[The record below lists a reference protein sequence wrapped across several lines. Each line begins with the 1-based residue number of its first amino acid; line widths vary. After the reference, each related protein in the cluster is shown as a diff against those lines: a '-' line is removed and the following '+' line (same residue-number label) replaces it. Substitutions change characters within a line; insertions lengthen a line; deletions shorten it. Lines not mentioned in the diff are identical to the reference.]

1 MTTFPSISAR
11 QIQKEL
17 FPEICGSL
25 LAAIGIHS
33 FALQAAFPMT
43 GFSGIAALF
52 YYLFQI
58 PVGTVIL
65 LLNIPV
71 ACFCYKLLGKSFFFR
86 SVRCLFFSSLTL
98 DLIAPYFP
106 VYTGDRFL
114 AAICTGVF
122 CGLGYA
128 VIYMSGA
135 STGGMDFITMSVKTK
150 HPHLPLG
157 KIIFLSDTIIVLL
170 GGLILNDIDG
180 IIYGIITSYLSS
192 LVIDKL
198 MYGMDAGKLALIVT
212 EKGDDICQVIDQ
224 SSERGCTI
232 LTAYGGYS
240 KSEKQVIMCACNN
253 KQMYPLKNAV
263 KNADPASFFI
273 ILESNEVIGE
283 GFKTDES
290 KSF

>member
-1 MTTFPSISAR
+1 MTTK

-17 FPEICGSL
+17 LPELCGSL
-25 LAAIGIHS
+25 LAAFGIHS

-58 PVGTVIL
+58 PVGTMIL

-71 ACFCYKLLGKSFFFR
+71 ACLCYKLLGKSFFFR
-86 SVRCLFFSSLTL
+86 SIRCLFFSSLAL
-98 DLIAPYFP
+98 DLIAPFFP
-106 VYTGDRFL
+106 IYTGDRLL
-114 AAICTGVF
+114 AAICTGVL

-128 VIYMSGA
+128 IIYLSGT

-157 KIIFLSDTIIVLL
+157 RIIFLSDTIIVLL
-170 GGLILNDIDG
+170 GGLILKDTDG

-212 EKGDDICQVIDQ
+212 EKGDLICQIIDQ
-224 SSERGCTI
+224 ISKRGCTI

-253 KQMYPLKNAV
+253 KQVYPLKN
-263 KNADPASFFI
+263 
-273 ILESNEVIGE
+273 EIGRAHV
-283 GFKTDES
+283 
-290 KSF
+290 

>member
-1 MTTFPSISAR
+1 MTTFSPISTK

-25 LAAIGIHS
+25 LAAFGIHS
-33 FALQAAFPMT
+33 FALQATFPMT

-58 PVGTVIL
+58 PVGTLIL

-71 ACFCYKLLGKSFFFR
+71 ACLCYKLLGKRFFLR
-86 SVRCLFFSSLTL
+86 SIRCLLFSSLAL

-106 VYTGDRFL
+106 VYTGDRLL

-128 VIYMSGA
+128 IIYMSGA
-135 STGGMDFITMSVKTK
+135 STGGMDFITMSVKAK
-150 HPHLPLG
+150 QPHLPLG
-157 KIIFLSDTIIVLL
+157 RIIFISDTIIVLL
-170 GGLILNDIDG
+170 GGLILKDIDG

-212 EKGDDICQVIDQ
+212 DKGNLICHVIDQ
-224 SSERGCTI
+224 ISERGCTI

-263 KNADPASFFI
+263 KKADPRSFFI

-283 GFKTDES
+283 GFKTD
-290 KSF
+290 